1 MLVVGVYGLL
11 EAHNPWIILIVNIAF
26 DEAPVQLYD
35 LRQRQPFA
43 FRIVQPSDRLYKLDY
58 VSRSEMIDMAVK
70 RTIRVS

>member
-1 MLVVGVYGLL
+1 M
-11 EAHNPWIILIVNIAF
+11 NIAF

-43 FRIVQPSDRLYKLDY
+43 FGIVQPSDRLYQLDY
-58 VSRSEMIDMAVK
+58 VSRSEMIDIAVK